1 MGDVI
6 WGTDFRG
13 KVPVG
18 TEIPKAEL
26 SHIELMA
33 LDVFNFAMLGEPVA
47 GELPTGA
54 ISRHFPEYDIG
65 CGRTIYESSLG
76 YLPDR

>member
-13 KVPVG
+13 KAPVG

-33 LDVFNFAMLGEPVA
+33 LDVFNFAMTGEP
-47 GELPTGA
+47 
-54 ISRHFPEYDIG
+54 
-65 CGRTIYESSLG
+65 CRTIYESSLG
-76 YLPDR
+76 YLPDESA